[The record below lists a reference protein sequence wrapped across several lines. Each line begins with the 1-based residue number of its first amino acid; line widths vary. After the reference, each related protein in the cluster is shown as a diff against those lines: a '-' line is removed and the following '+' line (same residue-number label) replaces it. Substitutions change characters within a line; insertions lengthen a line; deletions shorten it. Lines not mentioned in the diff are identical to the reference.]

1 MKLLATT
8 LAATLLSTA
17 AFAQS
22 ADVSTIACKDLATMN
37 ADAITT
43 MMFWIDGYMGGAA
56 EDPTFDLDR
65 LMANIDAAM
74 TTCGENPD
82 MTVMD
87 ALHQAE
93 NG

>member
-1 MKLLATT
+1 MKLLAIT
-8 LAATLLSTA
+8 LATTLLSSA

-22 ADVSTIACKDLATMN
+22 ADISTIACKDLATMN
-37 ADAITT
+37 ADGITT

-65 LMANIDAAM
+65 LMANIDTAM

-87 ALHQAE
+87 ALNQAE